1 MEQKKIKRRIQ
12 AYLWEFLVGLLEDEE
27 CAPFINWTN
36 KFEKEFVVVDPD
48 EVASLWGLLKNRP
61 NMNKTK
67 LRRAIRQYY
76 KRDLIMKVGVC
87 LCSVLCIHERR
98 NRPWRARETRGY
110 LHKLNLLRAC
120 AIFCANKIF
129 ISRSLHVGDTK
140 VNACVFI
147 LWCLD
152 SILEFLSRFMRKVF
166 WISVLHLWQ
175 YSDVSVLVG
184 RRPKQSSC
192 NKKILG
198 KTSRVFYTHCIRECC
213 AMLEG

>member
-76 KRDLIMKVGVC
+76 KRDLIMKVKGRVGV
-87 LCSVLCIHERR
+87 
-98 NRPWRARETRGY
+98 Y
-110 LHKLNLLRAC
+110 KFLHLPYDP
-120 AIFCANKIF
+120 I
-129 ISRSLHVGDTK
+129 G
-140 VNACVFI
+140 
-147 LWCLD
+147 LD
-152 SILEFLSRFMRKVF
+152 SCSPKQEFLFEE
-166 WISVLHLWQ
+166 
-175 YSDVSVLVG
+175 
-184 RRPKQSSC
+184 SC
-192 NKKILG
+192 ESPSYAES
-198 KTSRVFYTHCIRECC
+198 TPDYEMV
-213 AMLEG
+213 

>member
-76 KRDLIMKVGVC
+76 KRDLIMKVGLC
-87 LCSVLCIHERR
+87 LYSVLCVQS
-98 NRPWRARETRGY
+98 T
-110 LHKLNLLRAC
+110 
-120 AIFCANKIF
+120 
-129 ISRSLHVGDTK
+129 SRDG
-140 VNACVFI
+140 
-147 LWCLD
+147 
-152 SILEFLSRFMRKVF
+152 R
-166 WISVLHLWQ
+166 
-175 YSDVSVLVG
+175 G
-184 RRPKQSSC
+184 RREVSALICISEINCALDLSIFSAIKAS
-192 NKKILG
+192 I
-198 KTSRVFYTHCIRECC
+198 VHC
-213 AMLEG
+213 LSQ

>member
-98 NRPWRARETRGY
+98 NRP
-110 LHKLNLLRAC
+110 
-120 AIFCANKIF
+120 
-129 ISRSLHVGDTK
+129 
-140 VNACVFI
+140 
-147 LWCLD
+147 
-152 SILEFLSRFMRKVF
+152 
-166 WISVLHLWQ
+166 
-175 YSDVSVLVG
+175 
-184 RRPKQSSC
+184 
-192 NKKILG
+192 
-198 KTSRVFYTHCIRECC
+198 
-213 AMLEG
+213 

>member
-76 KRDLIMKVGVC
+76 KRDLIMKVGIC
-87 LCSVLCIHERR
+87 LFLLCPRLFMTPQLTVTDAG
-98 NRPWRARETRGY
+98 NRVICID
-110 LHKLNLLRAC
+110 LHKLN
-120 AIFCANKIF
+120 
-129 ISRSLHVGDTK
+129 
-140 VNACVFI
+140 
-147 LWCLD
+147 
-152 SILEFLSRFMRKVF
+152 
-166 WISVLHLWQ
+166 
-175 YSDVSVLVG
+175 
-184 RRPKQSSC
+184 
-192 NKKILG
+192 
-198 KTSRVFYTHCIRECC
+198 
-213 AMLEG
+213 